1 MTVTTEDGGRTN
13 MFAKGPQ
20 IKVVAWAAGIFE
32 GEGSINIIPNRPSCA
47 SLQVSMTDLDIL
59 ERLQDIFGGYIYT
72 KQKQKPHHKQGW
84 TWQMSRK
91 ADVYATLE
99 KLLPWFGERRSFRA
113 LNVLDHL
120 DRI

>member
-1 MTVTTEDGGRTN
+1 MPNEL
-13 MFAKGPQ
+13 
-20 IKVVAWAAGIFE
+20 AWAAGIFE

-47 SLQVSMTDLDIL
+47 SLQVAMTDLDIL
-59 ERLQDIFGGYIYT
+59 VRLQDIFGGYIYEKK
-72 KQKQKPHHKQGW
+72 KQKTHHKKSW
-84 TWQMSRK
+84 TWQLTRK